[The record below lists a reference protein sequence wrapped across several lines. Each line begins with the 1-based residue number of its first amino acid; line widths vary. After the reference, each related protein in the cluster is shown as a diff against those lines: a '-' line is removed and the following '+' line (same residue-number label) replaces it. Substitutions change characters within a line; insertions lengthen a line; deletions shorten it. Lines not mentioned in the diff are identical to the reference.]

1 MGAFGNYL
9 RIRGEKERIQV
20 MGRLD
25 VELPPHTRRKASAI
39 AEKEATSGTTSAY
52 AEKRSSRLV
61 GMMPTRNYLR
71 IRGEKP
77 LRPFPTPLPME
88 LPPHTRRKVGCEVSA
103 VRPVGTTSA
112 YAEKSVHLEL
122 HDVHRRNYL
131 RIRGE
136 KLPTP

>member
-1 MGAFGNYL
+1 
-9 RIRGEKERIQV
+9 

-88 LPPHTRRKVGCEVSA
+88 LPPHTRRKA
-103 VRPVGTTSA
+103 NPA
-112 YAEKSVHLEL
+112 
-122 HDVHRRNYL
+122 
-131 RIRGE
+131 
-136 KLPTP
+136 TPERLTG